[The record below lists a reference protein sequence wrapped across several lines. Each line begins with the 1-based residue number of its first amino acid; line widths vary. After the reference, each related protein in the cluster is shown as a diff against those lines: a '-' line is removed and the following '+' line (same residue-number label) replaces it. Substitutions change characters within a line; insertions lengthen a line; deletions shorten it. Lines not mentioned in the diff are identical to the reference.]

1 VRRLNRR
8 EKRLVFALCAVAALG
23 ATSFYMAPE
32 QGPNP
37 EEVMAYYLNAF
48 QSAQKITIR
57 TPDGKAAPVTV
68 TREKDGKL
76 FSRLE
81 SLCRLGRPTLPTMGQ
96 PPVYLLDLVEQDGK
110 EIKDVAVGLLL
121 DSPGQP
127 ARGKLAFIPRD
138 MNEQGPVPVMAL
150 AIEERLDPQ
159 GAKSHWERIR
169 EQLAQWPQQGRGAR
183 GGGRMPGRSSGR
195 PAAGGTGAAGSQQG
209 RQPRGR

>member
-1 VRRLNRR
+1 
-8 EKRLVFALCAVAALG
+8 VAALG

-68 TREKDGKL
+68 TREKDGRF

-81 SLCRLGRPTLPTMGQ
+81 TLCRLGHPTFPMAGQ

-110 EIKDVAVGLLL
+110 EIKDVAVGLIL

-127 ARGKLAFIPRD
+127 ARGKLAFIPRE
-138 MNEQGPVPVMAL
+138 MSEQGPVPVMAL

-159 GAKSHWERIR
+159 GAKAHRERIR
-169 EQLAQWPQQGRGAR
+169 QQLAEWSRQGRGAR

-195 PAAGGTGAAGSQQG
+195 PAASGTGAAGSQQG
-209 RQPRGR
+209 RAPRSR